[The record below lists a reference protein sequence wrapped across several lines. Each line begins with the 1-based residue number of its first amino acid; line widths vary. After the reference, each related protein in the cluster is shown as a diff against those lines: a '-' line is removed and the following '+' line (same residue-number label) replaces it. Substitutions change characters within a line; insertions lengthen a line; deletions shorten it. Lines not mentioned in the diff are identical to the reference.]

1 MSKPM
6 MILSVVAIVPKKGD
20 VTFDHPI
27 IHYCDGVK
35 QTEIRAPMFI
45 AGFSRDEAK
54 EELCRLVDKMCDQWK
69 EDNS

>member
-1 MSKPM
+1 MCDRYETFT
-6 MILSVVAIVPKKGD
+6 VVIPELGYTGLHYV
-20 VTFDHPI
+20 PI